1 MDHENQELSPTVSQ
15 SGEPQ
20 EVVLRYEAP
29 VTPIVERY
37 VQPTPLPGQPK
48 KHTSPRKKR
57 KGLKIF
63 LFCMLGLLLVSGVV
77 TALWLGGAF
86 DDHRSYHDDDFEQR
100 HDEDYYD
107 NSEHGE
113 TTIKRLPNT
122 DKVKLRYN
130 ESHGEKAH
138 KVAPDGGLLLGTAAE
153 HPGQLLETPAAEDRL
168 PEVGGNFVQGES
180 EVASINMVYG
190 SASVGARSMTSSSS
204 PGIALKSE
212 GISYCAAA
220 RIPIVYANISRGGPG
235 VGAIQPAQQDYF
247 QATKASGNGGFEMIV
262 LAPATVQEAVDL
274 TYKAFDLADRDRN
287 PVLIL
292 ADGVIGTMMEP
303 VELPEMKS
311 DEEIAAIRESKKK
324 WACIGHE
331 LDLPNRSWIEPGQWD
346 TNKMQ
351 RVNEEAAAL
360 YASWEKDVMVEEYC
374 TEDAEVVITAYGISG
389 RIAKS
394 VVEMMRAEGKK
405 VGLIRPITVHPF
417 PKAAFDKL
425 DYGTCHAILDVEMS
439 IPAQMVE
446 DVDHAVRGRCPIKTC
461 LCSGGNVM
469 SREAV
474 VEAVEKL
481 LNK

>member
-1 MDHENQELSPTVSQ
+1 MARVLMKGCEAIAEAAVRAGCRFFAGYPIT
-15 SGEPQ
+15 PQ
-20 EVVLRYEAP
+20 
-29 VTPIVERY
+29 
-37 VQPTPLPGQPK
+37 
-48 KHTSPRKKR
+48 
-57 KGLKIF
+57 
-63 LFCMLGLLLVSGVV
+63 
-77 TALWLGGAF
+77 
-86 DDHRSYHDDDFEQR
+86 
-100 HDEDYYD
+100 
-107 NSEHGE
+107 
-113 TTIKRLPNT
+113 
-122 DKVKLRYN
+122 N
-130 ESHGEKAH
+130 EIPEYFAR
-138 KVAPDGGLLLGTAAE
+138 
-153 HPGQLLETPAAEDRL
+153 RL
-168 PEVGGNFVQGES
+168 PEVGGSFVQGES

-190 SASVGARSMTSSSS
+190 AASVGARSMTSSSS

-220 RIPIVYANISRGGPG
+220 RIPMVYANISRGGPG

-274 TYKAFDLADRDRN
+274 TCKAFELADRDRN

-303 VELPEMKS
+303 VELPEMMS

-324 WACIGHE
+324 WACIGHP
-331 LDLPNRSWIEPGQWD
+331 LDYAHRAWIQPGQWD

-351 RVNEEAAAL
+351 AVNEEALRL
-360 YASWEKDVMVEEYC
+360 YNSWEKDVMVEEYC

-417 PKAAFDKL
+417 PKVSFEKL
-425 DYGTCHAILDVEMS
+425 DYGTCRAILDVEMS
-439 IPAQMVE
+439 IPAQLAE
-446 DVDHAVRGRCPIKTC
+446 DVDHAVRGRCPIETC
-461 LCSGGNVM
+461 LCSGGNIM

-481 LNK
+481 LKR

>member
-1 MDHENQELSPTVSQ
+1 MARVLMKGCEAIAEAAVRAGCRFFAGYPIT
-15 SGEPQ
+15 PQ
-20 EVVLRYEAP
+20 
-29 VTPIVERY
+29 
-37 VQPTPLPGQPK
+37 
-48 KHTSPRKKR
+48 
-57 KGLKIF
+57 
-63 LFCMLGLLLVSGVV
+63 
-77 TALWLGGAF
+77 
-86 DDHRSYHDDDFEQR
+86 
-100 HDEDYYD
+100 
-107 NSEHGE
+107 
-113 TTIKRLPNT
+113 
-122 DKVKLRYN
+122 N
-130 ESHGEKAH
+130 EIPEYFAR
-138 KVAPDGGLLLGTAAE
+138 
-153 HPGQLLETPAAEDRL
+153 RL
-168 PEVGGNFVQGES
+168 PEVGGSFVQGES

-190 SASVGARSMTSSSS
+190 AASVGARSMTSSSS

-220 RIPIVYANISRGGPG
+220 RIPMVYANISRGGPG

-274 TYKAFDLADRDRN
+274 TCKAFELADRDRN

-303 VELPEMKS
+303 VELPEMMS

-324 WACIGHE
+324 WACIGHP
-331 LDLPNRSWIEPGQWD
+331 LDYAHRAWIQPGQWD

-351 RVNEEAAAL
+351 SVNEEALRL
-360 YASWEKDVMVEEYC
+360 YNSWEKDVMVEKYC

-417 PKAAFDKL
+417 PKASFEKL
-425 DYGTCHAILDVEMS
+425 DYGTCRAILDVEMS
-439 IPAQMVE
+439 IPAQLAE
-446 DVDHAVRGRCPIKTC
+446 DVDHAVRGRCPIETC
-461 LCSGGNVM
+461 LCSGGNIM

-481 LNK
+481 LNR

>member
-1 MDHENQELSPTVSQ
+1 MARVLMKGCEAIAEAAVRAGCRFFAGYPIT
-15 SGEPQ
+15 PQ
-20 EVVLRYEAP
+20 
-29 VTPIVERY
+29 
-37 VQPTPLPGQPK
+37 
-48 KHTSPRKKR
+48 
-57 KGLKIF
+57 
-63 LFCMLGLLLVSGVV
+63 
-77 TALWLGGAF
+77 
-86 DDHRSYHDDDFEQR
+86 
-100 HDEDYYD
+100 
-107 NSEHGE
+107 
-113 TTIKRLPNT
+113 
-122 DKVKLRYN
+122 N
-130 ESHGEKAH
+130 EIPEYFAR
-138 KVAPDGGLLLGTAAE
+138 
-153 HPGQLLETPAAEDRL
+153 RL
-168 PEVGGNFVQGES
+168 PEVGGSFVQGES

-190 SASVGARSMTSSSS
+190 AASVGARSMTSSSS

-220 RIPIVYANISRGGPG
+220 RIPMVYANISRGGPG

-274 TYKAFDLADRDRN
+274 TCKAFELADRDRN

-303 VELPEMKS
+303 VELPEMMS

-324 WACIGHE
+324 WACIGHP
-331 LDLPNRSWIEPGQWD
+331 LDYAHRAWIQPGQWD

-351 RVNEEAAAL
+351 AVNEEALRL
-360 YASWEKDVMVEEYC
+360 YNSWEKDVMVEEYC

-394 VVEMMRAEGKK
+394 VVEMMRAEGKM

-417 PKAAFDKL
+417 PKASFEKL
-425 DYGTCHAILDVEMS
+425 DYGTCRAILDVEMS
-439 IPAQMVE
+439 IPAQLAE
-446 DVDHAVRGRCPIKTC
+446 DVDHAVRGRCPIETC
-461 LCSGGNVM
+461 LCSGGNIM

-481 LNK
+481 LNR

>member
-1 MDHENQELSPTVSQ
+1 MARVLMKGCEAIAEAAVRAGCRFFAGYPIT
-15 SGEPQ
+15 PQ
-20 EVVLRYEAP
+20 
-29 VTPIVERY
+29 
-37 VQPTPLPGQPK
+37 
-48 KHTSPRKKR
+48 
-57 KGLKIF
+57 
-63 LFCMLGLLLVSGVV
+63 
-77 TALWLGGAF
+77 
-86 DDHRSYHDDDFEQR
+86 
-100 HDEDYYD
+100 
-107 NSEHGE
+107 
-113 TTIKRLPNT
+113 
-122 DKVKLRYN
+122 N
-130 ESHGEKAH
+130 EIPEYFAR
-138 KVAPDGGLLLGTAAE
+138 
-153 HPGQLLETPAAEDRL
+153 RL

-311 DEEIAAIRESKKK
+311 EEEVAAIRESKKK

-374 TEDAEVVITAYGISG
+374 TEDAEVVIAAYGISG

-417 PKAAFDKL
+417 P
-425 DYGTCHAILDVEMS
+425 G
-439 IPAQMVE
+439 
-446 DVDHAVRGRCPIKTC
+446 C
-461 LCSGGNVM
+461 L
-469 SREAV
+469 
-474 VEAVEKL
+474 
-481 LNK
+481 